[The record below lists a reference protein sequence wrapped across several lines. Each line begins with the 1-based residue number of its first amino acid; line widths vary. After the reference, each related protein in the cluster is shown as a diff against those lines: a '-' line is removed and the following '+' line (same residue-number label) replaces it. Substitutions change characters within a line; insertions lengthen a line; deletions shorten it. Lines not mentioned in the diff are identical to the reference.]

1 MVGKDARCAAD
12 PITAERNRIR
22 AVPFYRWILAL
33 AQSRG
38 RMGMFPSPTLSEKET
53 VGQALSNVEAF
64 AATPHRNGADDN
76 QPRQ

>member
-22 AVPFYRWILAL
+22 AVPFQCWILAL

-38 RMGMFPSPTLSEKET
+38 RMGTFPSPTLSEKET
-53 VGQALSNVEAF
+53 VEEALSNVEAF
-64 AATPHRNGADDN
+64 AVMPHRMVLPITR
-76 QPRQ
+76 PRQ

>member
-22 AVPFYRWILAL
+22 AVPFQRWILAL

-38 RMGMFPSPTLSEKET
+38 RMGTFPSPTLSEKGI
-53 VGQALSNVEAF
+53 VGQPLSNVEAF
-64 AATPHRNGADDN
+64 AALPHRMVLTIT